1 MNKKIIKIMAS
12 VIVVAAAS
20 GGIYFAYNKIKNGKK
35 SQQTAKYYTVKAV
48 KSNLNVTVSGTGQV
62 FASVTKDVSA
72 NNAGEIKSLSA
83 KVGDSIAKGAVICSV
98 YSDQLQQQVNTANT
112 TLQSD
117 QLQLSNDQTQLSD
130 DQASQSSGQ
139 DNSKSSAQN
148 QNTENLQTKIQQDQN
163 AISKDQLKIQQDQ
176 NNLNTANTNLS
187 EMTLTSPIDGVITA
201 VNDSNGDSVQ
211 SGKAVVSI
219 MDPTSFKV
227 NLSVDELDVSKVK
240 PGQTANVEF
249 DAMKDK
255 EYTGKVESISPV
267 GTTSNNVTTYEA
279 DIDLDNKDGVK
290 SGMDANVTINV
301 DSKSDALVV
310 PTEAVID
317 NNGSKYVMVPSS
329 SAQSSGASSS
339 GASNGSYSGS
349 TGNKE
354 NSGSPGNKG
363 SSGSSGGWSR
373 KSGSSSGSTRN
384 TISGQ
389 GAKLV
394 KVTTG
399 LENENYVE
407 ITSGLSEGESVMIKI
422 PDVSSSS
429 SSQSK
434 GLGSSFGGLGGG
446 SFGGSS
452 RMASG
457 RSNSSGGSSSSS
469 AGSSSNGS
477 GNSSSSSSSSK

>member
-1 MNKKIIKIMAS
+1 MNKKVIKIMAS

-35 SQQTAKYYTVKAV
+35 SQQTAKYYTVKAM

-83 KVGDSIAKGAVICSV
+83 KVGDSISKGAVICSV
-98 YSDQLQQQVNTANT
+98 YSDQLQQQVNTAST

-117 QLQLSNDQTQLSD
+117 QLQLSD

-139 DNSKSSAQN
+139 DNSKGSAQN

-227 NLSVDELDVSKVK
+227 NLSVDELDVAKVK
-240 PGQTANVEF
+240 PGQTANIEF

-339 GASNGSYSGS
+339 TASNGSYSGS
-349 TGNKE
+349 AGNKG
-354 NSGSPGNKG
+354 NSGNKG

-373 KSGSSSGSTRN
+373 KSGSSSGSMRN

-399 LENENYVE
+399 LENQDYVE

-434 GLGSSFGGLGGG
+434 GFGSSFGGLGGG

-457 RSNSSGGSSSSS
+457 KSNSSGGSSSSGAS
-469 AGSSSNGS
+469 SSSNGS
-477 GNSSSSSSSSK
+477 SNSSSSSSSK